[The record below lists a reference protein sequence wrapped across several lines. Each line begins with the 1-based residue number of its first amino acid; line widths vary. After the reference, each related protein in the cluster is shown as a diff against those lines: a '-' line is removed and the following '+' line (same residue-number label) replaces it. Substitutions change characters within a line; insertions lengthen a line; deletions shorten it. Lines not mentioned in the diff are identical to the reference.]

1 MAKAVGTWPTAE
13 EVIQE
18 LGLHESAE
26 DFLGDLSV
34 EQTGAT
40 QFIEV
45 SYKHTDPEQAKRIV
59 NAPRD
64 EFSEQ
69 VSDVSPTTNA
79 ITATVWEQATVPDT
93 PARPNPTRKGLL
105 L

>member
-1 MAKAVGTWPTAE
+1 MLGQKQDSAAPIDLGSDIQGLQQLTQTMAKTVGTRPTAE

-26 DFLGDLSV
+26 DFLGGLSV
-34 EQTGAT
+34 EQAGAT

-64 EFSEQ
+64 GFRSRF
-69 VSDVSPTTNA
+69 PT
-79 ITATVWEQATVPDT
+79 
-93 PARPNPTRKGLL
+93 
-105 L
+105 